1 MSTEGPRTPAFDPA
15 SVPRSVWISAG
26 GAAVLLFSV
35 FFTWYK
41 ADFGPVSVG
50 ASGWEAVDAA
60 KLVFLLA
67 LVVLAA
73 WVIELFVPTVT
84 LPVPASMIALGA
96 GGIAAL
102 LVLLKIVDKP
112 ADGVGL
118 GWGIFLALLAAIA
131 AAVGGY
137 LRMNEA

>member
-1 MSTEGPRTPAFDPA
+1 MSMEGSGKPAFDPA
-15 SVPRSVWISAG
+15 SVPRSVWISAA

-41 ADFGPVSVG
+41 VDTAFGSFG
-50 ASGWEAVDAA
+50 GSGWDSVDTA
-60 KLVFLLA
+60 KLVFLIA

-73 WVIELFVPTVT
+73 WVVELFVPTVT
-84 LPVPASMIALGA
+84 LPVPASMVALGG

-102 LVLLKIVDKP
+102 LVLLKMIDKP
-112 ADGVGL
+112 VDGLSL

-131 AAVGGY
+131 TAVGGY
-137 LRMNEA
+137 LRMNES